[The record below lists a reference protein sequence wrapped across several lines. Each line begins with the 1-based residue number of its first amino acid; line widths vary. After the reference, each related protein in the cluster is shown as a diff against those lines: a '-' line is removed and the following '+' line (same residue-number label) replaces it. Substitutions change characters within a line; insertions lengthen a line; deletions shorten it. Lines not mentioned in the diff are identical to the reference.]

1 MLSRPGRQ
9 SAKTTKA
16 MWKIRKAFWGKLA
29 QFKFSNNT
37 PAVIPIPRDDG
48 QKINAVSLG
57 SQFSGIPI
65 PNIRVADRVPA
76 DEAQRAK
83 FYFYEFQVAMYRFLS
98 PMQRGLPPVAAD
110 QGAALNEAYDNDYRN
125 LFPAPQLPAEYQQ
138 VDLGQIAVAS
148 PYACYVEATPEG
160 DYQWD
165 LRILDQYE
173 HHKGLRSIGAHVR
186 FRLDQAAGRLEATE
200 IDCEL
205 GVCKPGDANWEQA
218 QKIAL
223 CAATTHV
230 SLVRHF
236 NGVHLAAG
244 APFAIATRNN
254 LPAAHPLRRLLWPHI
269 YGTQY
274 SNQVVT
280 KGQMVKGGDF
290 ETTFSLTHA
299 GMCKLF
305 GDTYE
310 QYDVTVLDPSRD
322 AERRGIANAGFKTP
336 ALANRSDLFNVMLA
350 HALRYLQAY
359 YNSDADLQ
367 ADQAFQNW
375 LAELE
380 RLVPN
385 GIRRLYGDGVT
396 IESAARVLAAFI
408 YLAAVEHE
416 ILGTG
421 LWNYQLWTNVQPVR
435 IYKNGQRETLDVYQR
450 LVNANFNL
458 NVRRARLMQDFGYL
472 ALNRKGADAF
482 RIFRYE
488 LQLLQSR
495 MEQEPFAHWKIYP
508 NILEANINA

>member
-1 MLSRPGRQ
+1 
-9 SAKTTKA
+9 
-16 MWKIRKAFWGKLA
+16 MWKLRRAFWRRLA
-29 QFKFSNNT
+29 LFKFGSNK
-37 PAVIPIPRDDG
+37 PAIIPVPSDDG
-48 QKINAVSLG
+48 QKINAVSLS
-57 SQFSGIPI
+57 SQFRGIPI
-65 PNIRVADRVPA
+65 PNILVADRVPA
-76 DEAQRAK
+76 DEAQRSK
-83 FYFYEFQVAMYRFLS
+83 YYFYEFQVAMYRLLS
-98 PMQRGLPPVAAD
+98 PMQAGLPSVDAD
-110 QGAALNEAYDNDYRN
+110 PRAALNQAYDNGFRN
-125 LFPAPQLPAEYQQ
+125 LFPEPQLPAEYQPQ
-138 VDLGQIAVAS
+138 IDLGRIAVAS
-148 PYACYVEATPEG
+148 PYACYVERTAEG

-165 LRILDQYE
+165 LRLLDQYE
-173 HHKGLRSIGAHVR
+173 HHKGLQSTGAHVR
-186 FRLDQAAGRLEATE
+186 FRLNEAARRLEATQ
-200 IDCEL
+200 IDCAL
-205 GVCKPGDANWEQA
+205 GICKPGDANWEQA

-244 APFAIATRNN
+244 GPFAIATRNS
-254 LPAAHPLRRLLWPHI
+254 LPAAHPVRRLLWPHM

-290 ETTFSLTHA
+290 ETTFSFTHA

-305 GDTYE
+305 ADTYD
-310 QYDVTVLDPSRD
+310 QYDVTVLDPKRD
-322 AERRGIANAGFKTP
+322 AERRGIANGSFDTP
-336 ALANRSDLFNVMLA
+336 AIANRLELFNVMLA
-350 HALRYLQAY
+350 HALRYLRAY
-359 YNSDADLQ
+359 YNSDDELRS
-367 ADQAFQNW
+367 DENFQNW
-375 LAELE
+375 LAELD

-385 GIRRLYGDGVT
+385 GIRRLYGDEVS
-396 IESAARVLAAFI
+396 IESAARLIAAFI
-408 YLAAVEHE
+408 YLASVEHE

-435 IYKNGQRETLDVYQR
+435 IYLNGQRETVDVYQR

-482 RIFRYE
+482 RTFRYE

>member
-1 MLSRPGRQ
+1 
-9 SAKTTKA
+9 
-16 MWKIRKAFWGKLA
+16 MWPIRRSFWRRLA
-29 QFKFSNNT
+29 LFKFSNNK
-37 PAVIPIPRDDG
+37 PAIIPIPKDDG
-48 QKINAVSLG
+48 QKINAVSLS
-57 SQFSGIPI
+57 SQFRGIPI
-65 PNIRVADRVPA
+65 PNILVADRVPA
-76 DEAQRAK
+76 DEAQRSK
-83 FYFYEFQVAMYRFLS
+83 YYFYEFQVAMYRLLS
-98 PMQRGLPPVAAD
+98 PMQRGLPPVDAD
-110 QGAALNEAYDNDYRN
+110 PRAALNLAYDEGFRN
-125 LFPAPQLPAEYQQ
+125 LFPEPELPAEYQPQ
-138 VDLGQIAVAS
+138 IDLGRIAVAS
-148 PYACYVEATPEG
+148 PYACYVERTNEG
-160 DYQWD
+160 DYQWE
-165 LRILDQYE
+165 LRILDRYE
-173 HHKGLRSIGAHVR
+173 HHKGLQSIGAQVR
-186 FRLDQAAGRLEATE
+186 FRLNDTARRLEATQ

-244 APFAIATRNN
+244 GPFAIATRNS
-254 LPAAHPLRRLLWPHI
+254 LPAAHPLRRLLWPHM

-290 ETTFSLTHA
+290 ETTFSFTHA

-305 GDTYE
+305 ADTYD
-310 QYDVTVLDPSRD
+310 QYDVTVLDPQRD
-322 AERRGIANAGFKTP
+322 AERRGIADGSFDTP
-336 ALANRSDLFNVMLA
+336 ALANRSELFNVMLD
-350 HALRYLQAY
+350 HARRYLAAY
-359 YNSDADLQ
+359 YNSDEELRADESV
-367 ADQAFQNW
+367 QNW
-375 LAELE
+375 LAELD

-385 GIRRLYGDGVT
+385 GIRRLSGDEVS
-396 IESAARVLAAFI
+396 IESVARVIAAFI
-408 YLAAVEHE
+408 YLATVEHE

-435 IYKNGQRETLDVYQR
+435 IYANGQRETVDVYQR

-482 RIFRYE
+482 RTFRYE

-495 MEQEPFAHWKIYP
+495 MEQEPFAYWKIYP

>member
-1 MLSRPGRQ
+1 MWEIRRAFWNRL
-9 SAKTTKA
+9 ATTKFGLN
-16 MWKIRKAFWGKLA
+16 K
-29 QFKFSNNT
+29 
-37 PAVIPIPRDDG
+37 PAIIPIPRDDE
-48 QKINAVSLG
+48 QKINAVSLA
-57 SQFSGIPI
+57 SQFRGIPI

-76 DEAQRAK
+76 DEAQRSK
-83 FYFYEFQVAMYRFLS
+83 YYFYQFQVAMYGVLS
-98 PMQRGLPPVAAD
+98 PMQHGMPPIDAD
-110 QGAALNEAYDNDYRN
+110 PRAALNHAYDDGFRK
-125 LFPAPQLPAEYQQ
+125 LFPEPQLPAEYHSQI
-138 VDLGQIAVAS
+138 DLGRIAVAS
-148 PYACYVEATPEG
+148 PYACYVEHTPEG

-165 LRILDQYE
+165 LRMLDQYE

-186 FRLDQAAGRLEATE
+186 FRLNETEGRLEPTQ

-205 GVCKPGDANWEQA
+205 GLCKPGDEKWEQA

-244 APFAIATRNN
+244 GPFAIATRNSFR
-254 LPAAHPLRRLLWPHI
+254 AAHPLRRLLWPHM

-274 SNQVVT
+274 SNQLVT

-290 ETTFSLTHA
+290 ETTFSFTHA

-305 GDTYE
+305 ADTYD
-310 QYDVTVLDPSRD
+310 QYDVTVLDPQRD
-322 AERRGIANAGFKTP
+322 AERRGIANGSLDTP
-336 ALANRSDLFNVMLA
+336 ALANRVELFNVMLA
-350 HALRYLQAY
+350 HALRYLRTY
-359 YNSDADLQ
+359 YDSDEKLRADES
-367 ADQAFQNW
+367 FQDW
-375 LAELE
+375 LTELDH
-380 RLVPN
+380 LVPN
-385 GIRRLYGDGVT
+385 GIRRLSGET
-396 IESAARVLAAFI
+396 ISIESAARLIAAFI
-408 YLAAVEHE
+408 YLATVEHE

-421 LWNYQLWTNVQPVR
+421 LWNYQMWTNVQPVR
-435 IYKNGQRETLDVYQR
+435 IYRNGQRETVDVYQR

-482 RIFRYE
+482 RTFRYE

>member
-1 MLSRPGRQ
+1 
-9 SAKTTKA
+9 
-16 MWKIRKAFWGKLA
+16 MWKLRKAFWRKLA
-29 QFKFSNNT
+29 LFKFSNNK
-37 PAVIPIPRDDG
+37 PAIIPIPRDDG
-48 QKINAVSLG
+48 PKINAVSLS

-65 PNIRVADRVPA
+65 PGILVADRVPA
-76 DEAQRAK
+76 DEAQRSK
-83 FYFYEFQVAMYRFLS
+83 YYFYEFQVAMYRLLS
-98 PMQRGLPPVAAD
+98 PMQRGLPPVAPD
-110 QGAALNEAYDNDYRN
+110 PSAALTEAYDNGYRN
-125 LFPAPQLPAEYQQ
+125 LFREPQLPAEYQPQ
-138 VDLGQIAVAS
+138 VDLGRIAVAS
-148 PYACYVEATPEG
+148 PYACYVERTPEG

-165 LRILDQYE
+165 LRALDRYE
-173 HHKGLRSIGAHVR
+173 HHKGLKSIGAHVR
-186 FRLDQAAGRLEATE
+186 FRLNAAERRLEATQ
-200 IDCEL
+200 IDSEL
-205 GVCKPGDANWEQA
+205 GVSKPGEANWEQS

-244 APFAIATRNN
+244 GPFAIATRNN
-254 LPAAHPLRRLLWPHI
+254 LSAAHPLRRLLWPHI

-290 ETTFSLTHA
+290 ETTFSFTHA

-305 GDTYE
+305 ADTYE
-310 QYDVTVLDPSRD
+310 QYDVTVLDPRRD
-322 AERRGIANAGFKTP
+322 AERRGIANESLDTP
-336 ALANRSDLFNVMLA
+336 ALANRLDLFNVMLDHA
-350 HALRYLQAY
+350 RRYLRAYYDSDDALR
-359 YNSDADLQ
+359 ADEN
-367 ADQAFQNW
+367 FQNW
-375 LAELE
+375 LIELD

-385 GIRRLYGDGVT
+385 GIRRLYSDGVN
-396 IESAARVLAAFI
+396 IESAARVMAAFI
-408 YLAAVEHE
+408 YLATVEHE

-435 IYKNGQRETLDVYQR
+435 IYADGRRETLDVYQR

-458 NVRRARLMQDFGYL
+458 NVRRARLMQDYGYL

-508 NILEANINA
+508 SILEANINA

>member
-1 MLSRPGRQ
+1 
-9 SAKTTKA
+9 
-16 MWKIRKAFWGKLA
+16 MWKLRRAFWRKLA
-29 QFKFSNNT
+29 LFKFSNNK

-48 QKINAVSLG
+48 EKINAVSMA
-57 SQFSGIPI
+57 SQFRGIPI

-76 DEAQRAK
+76 DEAQRSK
-83 FYFYEFQVAMYRFLS
+83 FYFYEFQVAMYTILS
-98 PMQRGLPPVAAD
+98 PMQRGMPPVD
-110 QGAALNEAYDNDYRN
+110 SDPRAALSQAYDDGFRK
-125 LFPAPQLPAEYQQ
+125 LFPEPQLPAEYQPQ
-138 VDLGQIAVAS
+138 ADLGQIAVAS
-148 PYACYVEATPEG
+148 PYACYVERTPDG

-165 LRILDQYE
+165 LRMLDQYE

-186 FRLDQAAGRLEATE
+186 FRLNEAERRLEPTQ

-223 CAATTHV
+223 CAATTHL

-244 APFAIATRNN
+244 GPFAIATRNS
-254 LPAAHPLRRLLWPHI
+254 LPAAHPLRRLLWPHM

-290 ETTFSLTHA
+290 PTTFSFTHA
-299 GMCKLF
+299 GMCQLF
-305 GDTYE
+305 SDTYE
-310 QYDVTVLDPSRD
+310 QYDVTVLDPQRD
-322 AERRGIANAGFKTP
+322 AERRGIADGNLDTP
-336 ALANRSDLFNVMLA
+336 ALANRLELFNVMLA
-350 HALRYLQAY
+350 HAQRYLRAY
-359 YNSDADLQ
+359 YDSDEALRGDES
-367 ADQAFQNW
+367 FQNW
-375 LAELE
+375 LNELDQ
-380 RLVPN
+380 LVPN
-385 GIRRLYGDGVT
+385 GVRRLAGDSLG
-396 IESAARVLAAFI
+396 IENAARLIAAFI
-408 YLAAVEHE
+408 YLATVEHE

-421 LWNYQLWTNVQPVR
+421 LWNYQMWTNVQPVR
-435 IYKNGQRETLDVYQR
+435 IYKNGQRETVDVYQR

-482 RIFRYE
+482 RLFQHDLR
-488 LQLLQSR
+488 LLQSR

-508 NILEANINA
+508 RILEANINA

>member
-1 MLSRPGRQ
+1 
-9 SAKTTKA
+9 
-16 MWKIRKAFWGKLA
+16 MWKLRRAFWRRLSL
-29 QFKFSNNT
+29 FKFSNNK
-37 PAVIPIPRDDG
+37 PAIIPIPSDDR

-57 SQFSGIPI
+57 SQFRGIPI
-65 PNIRVADRVPA
+65 PNILVADRVPA
-76 DEAQRAK
+76 DEAQRSK
-83 FYFYEFQVAMYRFLS
+83 YYFYEFQVAMYGLLS
-98 PMQRGLPPVAAD
+98 PMQPGLPSIDAD
-110 QGAALNEAYDNDYRN
+110 PSAALNQAYDDGFRN
-125 LFPAPQLPAEYQQ
+125 LFPEPQLPAEFQPQ
-138 VDLGQIAVAS
+138 IDLGRIAVAS
-148 PYACYVEATPEG
+148 PYACYFERTAEG

-165 LRILDQYE
+165 LRLLDQYE

-186 FRLDQAAGRLEATE
+186 FHLHEAARRLEATQ

-205 GVCKPGDANWEQA
+205 GVCKPGDANWEEA

-244 APFAIATRNN
+244 GPFAIATRNS
-254 LPAAHPLRRLLWPHI
+254 LPAAHPLRRLLWPHM

-274 SNQVVT
+274 SNQLVT

-290 ETTFSLTHA
+290 ETTFSFTHA

-305 GDTYE
+305 ADTYD
-310 QYDVTVLDPSRD
+310 QYDVTVLDPKLD
-322 AERRGIANAGFKTP
+322 AQQRGIADGSIDTP
-336 ALANRSDLFNVMLA
+336 ALANRSELFELMLA
-350 HALRYLQAY
+350 HALRYLRAY
-359 YNSDADLQ
+359 YTSHEELRADES
-367 ADQAFQNW
+367 FQNW
-375 LAELE
+375 LAELD

-385 GIRRLYGDGVT
+385 GIRRLHGGDVT
-396 IESAARVLAAFI
+396 IESAARVIAAFI
-408 YLAAVEHE
+408 YLATVEHE

-421 LWNYQLWTNVQPVR
+421 LWNYQMWTNVEPVR
-435 IYKNGQRETLDVYQR
+435 IYRNGQRETVDVYQR

-482 RIFRYE
+482 RTFRYE

>member
-1 MLSRPGRQ
+1 
-9 SAKTTKA
+9 
-16 MWKIRKAFWGKLA
+16 MWPIRRSFWRRLA
-29 QFKFSNNT
+29 LFKFNNNR
-37 PAVIPIPRDDG
+37 PAIIPIPKDDG
-48 QKINAVSLG
+48 QKINAVSLS
-57 SQFSGIPI
+57 SQFRGIPI
-65 PNIRVADRVPA
+65 PNILVADRVPA
-76 DEAQRAK
+76 DEAQRSK
-83 FYFYEFQVAMYRFLS
+83 YYFYEFQVAMYRLLS
-98 PMQRGLPPVAAD
+98 PMQRGLPPVDAD
-110 QGAALNEAYDNDYRN
+110 PRAALNLAYDESFRN
-125 LFPAPQLPAEYQQ
+125 LFPEPELPAEYQPQ
-138 VDLGQIAVAS
+138 IDLGRIAVAS
-148 PYACYVEATPEG
+148 PYACYVERTNEG

-165 LRILDQYE
+165 LRILDRYE
-173 HHKGLRSIGAHVR
+173 HHKGLQSIGAEVR
-186 FRLDQAAGRLEATE
+186 FRLNEAARCLEATQ

-244 APFAIATRNN
+244 GPFAIATRNS
-254 LPAAHPLRRLLWPHI
+254 LPAAHLLRRLLWPHM

-290 ETTFSLTHA
+290 ETTFSFTHA

-305 GDTYE
+305 ADTYD
-310 QYDVTVLDPSRD
+310 QYDVTVLDPQRD
-322 AERRGIANAGFKTP
+322 AERRGIADGSFDTP
-336 ALANRSDLFNVMLA
+336 ALANRSELFSVMLDHA
-350 HALRYLQAY
+350 HRYLAAY
-359 YNSDADLQ
+359 YNSDEELRADESV
-367 ADQAFQNW
+367 QNW
-375 LAELE
+375 LAELD

-385 GIRRLYGDGVT
+385 GIRRLSGDEVS
-396 IESAARVLAAFI
+396 IESVARVIAAFI
-408 YLAAVEHE
+408 YLATVEHE

-435 IYKNGQRETLDVYQR
+435 IYANGQRETVDVYQR

-482 RIFRYE
+482 RTFRYE

-495 MEQEPFAHWKIYP
+495 MEQEPFAYWKIYP

>member
-1 MLSRPGRQ
+1 
-9 SAKTTKA
+9 
-16 MWKIRKAFWGKLA
+16 MWNIRRAFWRRLA
-29 QFKFSNNT
+29 LFKFSNNT
-37 PAVIPIPRDDG
+37 PAIIPIRSDDG
-48 QKINAVSLG
+48 QKINTVSLG
-57 SQFSGIPI
+57 SQFRGIPI

-83 FYFYEFQVAMYRFLS
+83 FYFYEFQVAMYSLLS
-98 PMQRGLPPVAAD
+98 PMQPGLPPVNAD
-110 QGAALNEAYDNDYRN
+110 PQAALNQAYDNGFRN
-125 LFPAPQLPAEYQQ
+125 LFPEPQLPAEYQPQ
-138 VDLGQIAVAS
+138 IDLGRIAVAS
-148 PYACYVEATPEG
+148 PYACYVERTAEG

-165 LRILDQYE
+165 LRLLDQYE
-173 HHKGLRSIGAHVR
+173 HHKGLRSIGAHVQ
-186 FRLDQAAGRLEATE
+186 FRLNEAERRLETTA

-244 APFAIATRNN
+244 GPFAIATRNN

-290 ETTFSLTHA
+290 ETTFSFTHA

-305 GDTYE
+305 ADTYD
-310 QYDVTVLDPSRD
+310 QYDVTVLDPQSD
-322 AERRGIANAGFKTP
+322 ADRRSIANAGFATP
-336 ALANRSDLFNVMLA
+336 AFANRLDLFNVMLA
-350 HALRYLQAY
+350 HALRYLHAY

-367 ADQAFQNW
+367 ADQNFQNW
-375 LAELE
+375 LAELD
-380 RLVPN
+380 RVVPN
-385 GIRRLYGDGVT
+385 GIRRLYGHGVT
-396 IESAARVLAAFI
+396 RESAARVLAAFI
-408 YLAAVEHE
+408 YLATVEHE

-435 IYKNGQRETLDVYQR
+435 IYKNGQRETVDVYQR

-472 ALNRKGADAF
+472 ALDRKGADAF
-482 RIFRYE
+482 RTFRYE

-508 NILEANINA
+508 RILEANINA

>member
-1 MLSRPGRQ
+1 
-9 SAKTTKA
+9 
-16 MWKIRKAFWGKLA
+16 MWTLRKAFWRRLA
-29 QFKFSNNT
+29 IFKFGSNK
-37 PAVIPIPRDDG
+37 PAVIPIPRDG
-48 QKINAVSLG
+48 EPIINAVRLS
-57 SQFSGIPI
+57 SQFRGIPI

-76 DEAQRAK
+76 DEAQRSK
-83 FYFYEFQVAMYRFLS
+83 VYFYKFQVAMYGVLS
-98 PMQRGLPPVAAD
+98 PMQRGLPPVDTDPRAALDQAYD
-110 QGAALNEAYDNDYRN
+110 QGYRK
-125 LFPAPQLPAEYQQ
+125 LFPEPQLPAEYQPQ
-138 VDLGQIAVAS
+138 VDVGRIAVAS
-148 PYACYVEATPEG
+148 PYACYVKQTAAG
-160 DYQWD
+160 DYEWD
-165 LRILDQYE
+165 LRMLDQYE

-186 FRLDQAAGRLEATE
+186 FRLNEAERRLEATE

-205 GVCKPGDANWEQA
+205 GLCKPGDELWEQA

-244 APFAIATRNN
+244 GPFAIATRNS

-290 ETTFSLTHA
+290 ETTFSFTHA
-299 GMCKLF
+299 GMCQLF
-305 GDTYE
+305 ADTYD
-310 QYDVTVLDPSRD
+310 QYDVTVLDPQQD
-322 AERRGIANAGFKTP
+322 AERRGIANGNFDTP
-336 ALANRSDLFNVMLA
+336 ALANRLDLFNVFLA
-350 HALRYLQAY
+350 HALRYLRAY
-359 YNSDADLQ
+359 YDSDEALRADENVQ
-367 ADQAFQNW
+367 AW
-375 LAELE
+375 LAELD

-385 GIRRLYGDGVT
+385 GIRLLSGDAVS
-396 IESAARVLAAFI
+396 IESVARVIAAFI
-408 YLAAVEHE
+408 YLATVEHE

-435 IYKNGQRETLDVYQR
+435 IYRNGQRETVDVYQR

-482 RIFRYE
+482 RAFRYD

-495 MEQEPFAHWKIYP
+495 MEQEEPAHWKIYP
-508 NILEANINA
+508 KILEANMNA

>member
-1 MLSRPGRQ
+1 
-9 SAKTTKA
+9 
-16 MWKIRKAFWGKLA
+16 MWTIRRAFWRRLA
-29 QFKFSNNT
+29 LFKFANNK
-37 PAVIPIPRDDG
+37 PAIIPIPRDDG
-48 QKINAVSLG
+48 EKINAVSMS
-57 SQFSGIPI
+57 SQFRGIPI
-65 PNIRVADRVPA
+65 PNILVADRVPA
-76 DEAQRAK
+76 DEAQRSK
-83 FYFYEFQVAMYRFLS
+83 YYFYEFQVAMYRLLS
-98 PMQRGLPPVAAD
+98 PMQPGMPPVAAD
-110 QGAALNEAYDNDYRN
+110 PSVALSQAYDDEYRK
-125 LFPAPQLPAEYQQ
+125 LFAEPQLPAEYQPQ
-138 VDLGQIAVAS
+138 MDLGRIAVAS
-148 PYACYVEATPEG
+148 PYACYVERTADG

-165 LRILDQYE
+165 LRLLDRYE

-186 FRLDQAAGRLEATE
+186 FRLNDAARRLEVTQ
-200 IDCEL
+200 IDCDL
-205 GVCKPGDANWEQA
+205 GVCKPGDQNWEQA

-244 APFAIATRNN
+244 GPFAIATRNS
-254 LPAAHPLRRLLWPHI
+254 LPAAHPLRRLLWAHI

-290 ETTFSLTHA
+290 ETTFSFTHA

-305 GDTYE
+305 SDTYD
-310 QYDVTVLDPSRD
+310 QYDMTVLDPQRD
-322 AERRGIANAGFKTP
+322 AEQRGIADGSFDTP
-336 ALANRSDLFNVMLA
+336 ALENRRDLFNVFLA
-350 HALRYLQAY
+350 HAHRYLQAY
-359 YNSDADLQ
+359 YNSDDDLR
-367 ADQAFQNW
+367 ADQYFQNW
-375 LAELE
+375 LDELD

-385 GIRRLYGDGVT
+385 GVRRLSGDTVS
-396 IESAARVLAAFI
+396 IESAARLIAALI
-408 YLAAVEHE
+408 YLATVEHE

-435 IYKNGQRETLDVYQR
+435 IYRNGQRESVDVYQR

-482 RIFRYE
+482 RMFRYD

-495 MEQEPFAHWKIYP
+495 MQQEPFAHWKIYP

>member
-1 MLSRPGRQ
+1 MWEIRRAFWNRL
-9 SAKTTKA
+9 ATTKFGLN
-16 MWKIRKAFWGKLA
+16 K
-29 QFKFSNNT
+29 
-37 PAVIPIPRDDG
+37 PAIIPIPRDDG
-48 QKINAVSLG
+48 EKINAVSLA
-57 SQFSGIPI
+57 SQFRGIPI

-83 FYFYEFQVAMYRFLS
+83 YYFYQFQVAMYGLLS
-98 PMQRGLPPVAAD
+98 PMQHGMPPIDAD
-110 QGAALNEAYDNDYRN
+110 PRAALSQAYDDGFRK
-125 LFPAPQLPAEYQQ
+125 LFPEPQLPSEYQSQ
-138 VDLGQIAVAS
+138 IDLGRIAVAS
-148 PYACYVEATPEG
+148 PYACYVERTPEG

-165 LRILDQYE
+165 LRVLDGYE

-186 FRLDQAAGRLEATE
+186 FRLNQAERRLEATQ
-200 IDCEL
+200 IDCDL
-205 GVCKPGDANWEQA
+205 GVCKPGEEKWEQA

-244 APFAIATRNN
+244 GPFAIATRNS
-254 LPAAHPLRRLLWPHI
+254 LPAAHPLRRLLWPHM

-274 SNQVVT
+274 SNQLVT
-280 KGQMVKGGDF
+280 KGQMAKGGDF
-290 ETTFSLTHA
+290 ETTFSFTHA

-305 GDTYE
+305 SDTYE
-310 QYDVTVLDPSRD
+310 QYDLTVLDPQRD
-322 AERRGIANAGFKTP
+322 AEQRGIADGSFETP
-336 ALANRSDLFNVMLA
+336 ALANRLQLFDVMLA
-350 HALRYLQAY
+350 HALRYLRTY
-359 YNSDADLQ
+359 YDSD
-367 ADQAFQNW
+367 DQLANDNDFQTW
-375 LAELE
+375 LAELD

-385 GIRRLYGDGVT
+385 GIQSLSGNQVS
-396 IESAARVLAAFI
+396 IEGAARLIAALI

-421 LWNYQLWTNVQPVR
+421 LWNYQMWTNVQPVR
-435 IYKNGQRETLDVYQR
+435 IYRNGQRETVDVYQR

-482 RIFRYE
+482 RAFRYD

-495 MEQEPFAHWKIYP
+495 MDQEPFAHWKIYP

>member
-1 MLSRPGRQ
+1 
-9 SAKTTKA
+9 
-16 MWKIRKAFWGKLA
+16 MWEIRRSFWRRLA
-29 QFKFSNNT
+29 LFKFSNNK
-37 PAVIPIPRDDG
+37 PAIIPVPRDDG
-48 QKINAVSLG
+48 EKINAVSMA
-57 SQFSGIPI
+57 SQFRGIPI

-83 FYFYEFQVAMYRFLS
+83 FYFYEFQVAMYRLLS
-98 PMQRGLPPVAAD
+98 PMQHGMPPVNAD
-110 QGAALNEAYDNDYRN
+110 PHAALNQAYDDEYRK
-125 LFPAPQLPAEYQQ
+125 LFPKPQLPPEYQPQ
-138 VDLGQIAVAS
+138 IELGRIAVAS
-148 PYACYVEATPEG
+148 PYACYVERTPEG
-160 DYQWD
+160 AYQWD

-173 HHKGLRSIGAHVR
+173 HHKGLRSIGARVL
-186 FRLDQAAGRLEATE
+186 FRLNEAARRLEATQ
-200 IDCEL
+200 IDCDL

-218 QKIAL
+218 QRIAL

-244 APFAIATRNN
+244 GPFAIATRNS
-254 LPAAHPLRRLLWPHI
+254 LPAAHPLRRLLWPHM

-280 KGQMVKGGDF
+280 KGQMAKGGDF
-290 ETTFSLTHA
+290 ETTFSFTHA

-310 QYDVTVLDPSRD
+310 QYDVTVLDPLRD
-322 AERRGIANAGFKTP
+322 AERRDIANGSFDTP
-336 ALANRSDLFNVMLA
+336 ALANRLELFNVMLA
-350 HALRYLQAY
+350 HAERYLRAY
-359 YNSDADLQ
+359 YDSDEALRADES
-367 ADQAFQNW
+367 FQNW
-375 LAELE
+375 LAELD

-385 GIRRLYGDGVT
+385 GVRRLCGDAVS
-396 IESAARVLAAFI
+396 IESAARLIAAFI
-408 YLAAVEHE
+408 YLATVEHE

-435 IYKNGQRETLDVYQR
+435 IYRNGQRETVDVYQR

-482 RIFRYE
+482 RTFRYE